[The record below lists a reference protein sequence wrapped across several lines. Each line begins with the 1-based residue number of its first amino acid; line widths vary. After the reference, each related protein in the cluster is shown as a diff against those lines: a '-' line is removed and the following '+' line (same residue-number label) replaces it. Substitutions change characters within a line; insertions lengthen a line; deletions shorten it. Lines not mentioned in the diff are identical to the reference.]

1 MFSEHL
7 FTTRREFVTRSLK
20 LLSAA
25 TTLPVF
31 LSHTASALADP
42 TPRQRRKDD
51 ASCILVVV
59 QLSGGND
66 GLNTVIPYTQ
76 DAYYRYRPR
85 LAIKKNDVLK
95 LAKEVG
101 LHPAADGLKALYDAG
116 HLAVVQGVG
125 YPNPNRSHFVSMDI
139 WHTADPGQRTH
150 DGWLGRY
157 VDACCEGADPDPLEA
172 IAIAQE
178 APLALQGERFT
189 PLAFDDPGSL
199 TWHGPRRDAKAE
211 ALFAKL
217 NHKDGQVPD
226 SPHAQQKYL
235 QRAALDALLGADEI
249 KSAAGGAIRTRSRG
263 RGGALTQQLQMV
275 ARMIKADL
283 PTRVYYVSLGG
294 FDTHTGQEQRQRQ
307 LLETYGDALQDFIGA
322 LADDGLLDRVV
333 VLSFSEFGRRVQ
345 ENSSGGTDHG
355 AAGPVFLFGSQ
366 IRPGVIKNHPSLD
379 KLDRG
384 DLAHGCDFRTIY
396 AALLRDWLR
405 LSPRDA
411 ARVLGRE
418 FNPLKV
424 IKT

>member
-31 LSHTASALADP
+31 LGHTASALAEP

-51 ASCILVVV
+51 ASRILVVV

-95 LAKEVG
+95 LGKEVG

-157 VDACCEGADPDPLEA
+157 VDACCEGTDPDPLEA

-178 APLALQGERFT
+178 APLAMQGERFT
-189 PLAFDDPGSL
+189 PMAFDDPGSL
-199 TWHGPRRDAKAE
+199 TWHGPRRDAQAE

-307 LLETYGDALQDFIGA
+307 LLETYGDAMQDFIGA

-333 VLSFSEFGRRVQ
+333 VMSFSEFGRRVQ

-355 AAGPVFLFGSQ
+355 EAGPVFLFGSK

-384 DLAHGCDFRTIY
+384 DLAWGCDFRTIY
-396 AALLRDWLR
+396 AALLRDWLG
-405 LSPRDA
+405 LNPRDA
-411 ARVLGRE
+411 ARVLGKE

-424 IKT
+424 IKA